1 MYDLYLR
8 GYSRLLDGLY
18 LLRSYRRFIQKLD
31 DFEDEADSIAAIND
45 NARMI
50 WQQIIYVNRINKH
63 FWEGT
68 FAEGIRT
75 IPEVERYIRDYGA
88 ELDIHHRM
96 VLCYKIACLYF
107 GHGDYRK
114 CMDYLG
120 RIISTRDPR
129 IHRDLQCYARILNLI
144 ASYEAGIDYNLDYQV
159 RSVCL
164 FLVKMNDMHQVQ
176 QEIMAFLKRLNSM
189 YATNLK
195 EEPAPTVRTA
205 QTARA
210 PPVRTPDVLL
220 PRHFVVARE
229 QTKGEFGRRDHSQA
243 VSRRERREIAG
254 TKNADGV
261 KSRRSAHVKL

>member
-1 MYDLYLR
+1 M
-8 GYSRLLDGLY
+8 
-18 LLRSYRRFIQKLD
+18 
-31 DFEDEADSIAAIND
+31 
-45 NARMI
+45 
-50 WQQIIYVNRINKH
+50 
-63 FWEGT
+63 
-68 FAEGIRT
+68 
-75 IPEVERYIRDYGA
+75 ERYIRDYGT

-195 EEPAPTVRTA
+195 EELRQLYERLKPLEHHP
-205 QTARA
+205 
-210 PPVRTPDVLL
+210 
-220 PRHFVVARE
+220 F
-229 QTKGEFGRRDHSQA
+229 
-243 VSRRERREIAG
+243 ERRTFYYLDILSWLESKQKGSSVAEII
-254 TKNADGV
+254 
-261 KSRRSAHVKL
+261 RRRFLEENGGK